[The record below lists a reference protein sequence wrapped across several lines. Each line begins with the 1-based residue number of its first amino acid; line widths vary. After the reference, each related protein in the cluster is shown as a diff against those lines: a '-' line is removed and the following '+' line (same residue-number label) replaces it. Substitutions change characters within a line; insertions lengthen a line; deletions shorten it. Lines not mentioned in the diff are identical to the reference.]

1 MSYQSFPF
9 TVAWKYFIRSVRNFA
24 NSEAS
29 GRARWMAV
37 GLIVFMFA
45 INGMNVVNSYVG
57 RDFMTAIADRDRTGF
72 IHQAALYVIVF
83 AVSTLISVN
92 IRFLEERLALRWR
105 EYLTRRLLDHYLA
118 DGSYYQLD
126 ASRTLAN
133 PDQRI
138 AEDARSFTVTTLSFV
153 LMMLN
158 SSFTIVAFAGVLWT
172 ISPLLFMVAVLYAAG
187 GSLLTVLLGRPLVG
201 LNYDQFDREANFRS
215 GLIHVRE
222 NAEAILL
229 AGRESRLSQRLH
241 GSFSSLVS
249 NFRRMISINRNLGFF
264 TTGYNWL
271 IQIIP
276 ALIIAPAFMD
286 GRVEFGVVT
295 QSAMAFSTL
304 VAAFSLI
311 VTQFQSISSFAAVVT
326 RLSSLMEAVD
336 ASKHCAQCTIEFH
349 EEQGRLAFE
358 GLTLRSSNGG
368 GVGGVLLDR
377 LSLDIPRGGRFLIQ
391 SEDEAAIQV
400 LLRAT
405 AGIEVSGEGRLVRP
419 GARHLGL
426 LPERPYLP
434 PGTLREALVAA
445 DMDHLVSDRKVIEAL
460 GQWGLDGVLARTN
473 GLHTEQDW
481 ESLLSLGEQQLL
493 ACVHVILTQPQ
504 FVIFDRPST
513 ALGIERTREVLNR
526 FAAASIGYIKLGH
539 AKGQVDLYDAI
550 VDIHADGSWSVS
562 DQALPPAGAAP

>member
-24 NSEAS
+24 NSEAG
-29 GRARWMAV
+29 GRARWMFAL
-37 GLIVFMFA
+37 LIAFMFA
-45 INGMNVVNSYVG
+45 INGMTVINSYVG
-57 RDFMTAIADRDRTGF
+57 RDFMTAIADRNRTGF
-72 IHQAALYVIVF
+72 IEHAVQYVVVF
-83 AVSTLISVN
+83 AVSTLISVH

-126 ASRTLAN
+126 ASRTLPN

-138 AEDARSFTVTTLSFV
+138 AEDTRSFTVTTLSFV
-153 LMMLN
+153 LMILN
-158 SSFTIVAFAGVLWT
+158 SSFTVVAFSGVLWT
-172 ISPLLFMVAVLYAAG
+172 ISPTLFMVAVLYAAG

-201 LNYDQFDREANFRS
+201 LNYEQFDREANFRS

-222 NAEAILL
+222 NAEVILL
-229 AGRESRLSQRLH
+229 AAREARLAQRLH

-276 ALIIAPAFMD
+276 ALIIAPAFID
-286 GRVEFGVVT
+286 GRIEFGVVT

-326 RLSSLMEAVD
+326 RLSSLVEAVD
-336 ASKHCAQCTIEFH
+336 ASKHCAQCTIEFR
-349 EEQGRLAFE
+349 EEKGRLAFE
-358 GLTLRSSNGG
+358 GFTLRSSNGD
-368 GVGGVLLDR
+368 GVSRVLLDK

-391 SEDEAAIQV
+391 SADEAAI
-400 LLRAT
+400 LALFRAA
-405 AGIEVSGEGRLVRP
+405 AGIEVNGAGRLVRP
-419 GARHLGL
+419 GARNLSL

-434 PGTLREALVAA
+434 PGSLRDALVAA
-445 DMDHLVSDRKVIEAL
+445 DMDHLVSDRKIIEAL
-460 GQWGLDGVLARTN
+460 EQWGLAGILARTN

-504 FVIFDRPST
+504 FVILDRPST

-539 AKGQVDLYDAI
+539 AKGQIDLYDAM
-550 VDIHADGSWSVS
+550 VDIHADGSWHVS
-562 DQALPPAGAAP
+562 EQTSPPAGTAR

>member
-1 MSYQSFPF
+1 MSYEPFPF
-9 TVAWKYFIRSVRNFA
+9 TVAWRYFVRTVRNFV
-24 NSEAS
+24 NSEAG
-29 GRARWMAV
+29 GRARWMFV
-37 GLIVFMFA
+37 GLIAFMFA
-45 INGMNVVNSYVG
+45 INGMTVVNSYVG

-72 IHQAALYVIVF
+72 IHQAVLYVIVF

-92 IRFLEERLALRWR
+92 IRFIEERLALRWR
-105 EYLTRRLLDHYLA
+105 EYLTRRMLDHYLA

-126 ASRTLAN
+126 ASRILPN

-153 LMMLN
+153 LMILN
-158 SSFTIVAFAGVLWT
+158 SSFTIVAFSGVLWT
-172 ISPLLFMVAVLYAAG
+172 ISPTLFMVAVLYAAG

-201 LNYDQFDREANFRS
+201 LNYEQFDREANFRS

-229 AGRESRLSQRLH
+229 AGGEEQLSQRLH
-241 GSFSSLVS
+241 GSFNSLVS

-276 ALIIAPAFMD
+276 ALIIAPAFID

-311 VTQFQSISSFAAVVT
+311 VTQFQSISTFAAVVT
-326 RLSSLMEAVD
+326 RLSLLMEAVD
-336 ASKHCAQCTIEFH
+336 ASKHCAQCTIEFC
-349 EEQGRLAFE
+349 EEEGRLAFE
-358 GLTLRSSNGG
+358 ELTLRSQEDGRL
-368 GVGGVLLDR
+368 LLDK
-377 LSLDIPRGGRFLIQ
+377 LSLDIPRGGRYLIQ
-391 SEDEAAIQV
+391 SEDEAAIMA
-400 LLRAT
+400 LLRAA

-426 LPERPYLP
+426 LSERPYLP
-434 PGTLREALVAA
+434 PGTLRDALVAPGV
-445 DMDHLVSDRKVIEAL
+445 DHLVSDQQLIERL
-460 GQWGLDGVLARTN
+460 VQWGLQGVLARTN

-493 ACVHVILTQPQ
+493 ACVRVIVAQPQ
-504 FVIFDRPST
+504 FVIFDRPTT
-513 ALGIERTREVLNR
+513 ALGIERTRQVLNR
-526 FAAASIGYIKLGH
+526 FADASIGYIKLGH
-539 AKGQVDLYDAI
+539 AKGQVDLYDAF

-562 DQALPPAGAAP
+562 GRTSPLAGASR

>member
-1 MSYQSFPF
+1 MSYEPFPF
-9 TVAWKYFIRSVRNFA
+9 TVAWRYFVRTVRNFA
-24 NSEAS
+24 NSEAG
-29 GRARWMAV
+29 GRARWMFV
-37 GLIVFMFA
+37 GLIAFMFA
-45 INGMNVVNSYVG
+45 INGMTVVNSYVG

-72 IHQAALYVIVF
+72 IHQAVLYVIVF

-105 EYLTRRLLDHYLA
+105 EYLTRRMLDHYLA

-153 LMMLN
+153 LMILN
-158 SSFTIVAFAGVLWT
+158 SSFTIVAFSGVLWT
-172 ISPLLFMVAVLYAAG
+172 ISPTLFMVAVLYAAG

-201 LNYDQFDREANFRS
+201 LNYEQFDREANFRS

-229 AGRESRLSQRLH
+229 AGGEERLSQRLH

-276 ALIIAPAFMD
+276 ALIIAPAFID

-311 VTQFQSISSFAAVVT
+311 VTQFQSISTFAAVVT
-326 RLSSLMEAVD
+326 RLSLLMEAVD
-336 ASKHCAQCTIEFH
+336 ASKHCAQCTIEFC
-349 EEQGRLAFE
+349 EEEGRLAFE
-358 GLTLRSSNGG
+358 ELTLRSSNGG
-368 GVGGVLLDR
+368 GVERVLLDESVAR
-377 LSLDIPRGGRFLIQ
+377 YPARRTVPDPVRGRGCHTGSAQGGRRHRGQ
-391 SEDEAAIQV
+391 RGRAPGAAGRPPPA
-400 LLRAT
+400 LAARAALPA
-405 AGIEVSGEGRLVRP
+405 AGHPARGSCRRRHGSPGVRP
-419 GARHLGL
+419 EDYRGARAVGAGRYSRAH
-426 LPERPYLP
+426 ERTPH
-434 PGTLREALVAA
+434 GA
-445 DMDHLVSDRKVIEAL
+445 
-460 GQWGLDGVLARTN
+460 G
-473 GLHTEQDW
+473 
-481 ESLLSLGEQQLL
+481 LGER
-493 ACVHVILTQPQ
+493 AVA
-504 FVIFDRPST
+504 R
-513 ALGIERTREVLNR
+513 
-526 FAAASIGYIKLGH
+526 
-539 AKGQVDLYDAI
+539 
-550 VDIHADGSWSVS
+550 
-562 DQALPPAGAAP
+562 